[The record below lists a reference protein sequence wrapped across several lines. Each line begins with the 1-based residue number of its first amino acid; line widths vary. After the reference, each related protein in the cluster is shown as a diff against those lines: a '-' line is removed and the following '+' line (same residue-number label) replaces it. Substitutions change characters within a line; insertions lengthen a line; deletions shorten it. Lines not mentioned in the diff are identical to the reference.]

1 MMASGTLDDQYLEW
15 LYKSIGVIRNTNPSR
30 SYWELAKQLYS
41 TPFIWSVPN
50 DDNRA
55 EDGKCLREEFMLEED
70 LDILESDPWMELDC
84 SVLEM
89 LIALSRRAS
98 FQNDEHPGDWF
109 WCMIDHLAIRYPDQ
123 VYSNLVRM
131 EVAHNVDIFL
141 NRDYQRNGDG
151 GLFPL
156 RHAKRDQRT
165 VEISYQ
171 LSAYLLEGRSASGP

>member
-1 MMASGTLDDQYLEW
+1 MSAGTLDDQYLEW
-15 LYKSIGVIRNTNPSR
+15 LYKSIGVVRNTNPAR

-41 TPFIWSVPN
+41 IPFYWSVPN

-55 EDGKCLREEFMLEED
+55 EDGKCLREEFINENEFDIMEID
-70 LDILESDPWMELDC
+70 PNWLDLDC

-109 WCMIDHLAIRYPDQ
+109 WKMIDHLAIKYPDQ
-123 VYSNLVRM
+123 VYTNQVRYLV
-131 EVAHNVDIFL
+131 VHNVEVFL
-141 NRDYQRNGDG
+141 SRQYYRNGDG

-156 RHAKRDQRT
+156 RHAKRDQRK
-165 VEISYQ
+165 VELSYQ
-171 LSAYLLEGRSASGP
+171 LSAYLLEGRSATGP